1 MDGMIWKIEHA
12 ALADGEKFTLTLS
25 LRDCD
30 CYIYQGNSFLGYMI
44 QTIRQ
49 QVMKDKCIEYKQQ
62 MQLLPMSIQSL

>member
-1 MDGMIWKIEHA
+1 MVWSERLNTQLERMER
-12 ALADGEKFTLTLS
+12 KFTLTLS